1 MMSLVERLWNEQ
13 DGQGLVEYALILALI
28 AIIVIGAVKAV
39 GTKADETFD
48 KIERS
53 L

>member
-1 MMSLVERLWNEQ
+1 MMQLIKRLWKEEE
-13 DGQGLVEYALILALI
+13 GQGLVEYALILALI

-39 GTKADETFD
+39 GNKADATFD
-48 KIERS
+48 KIEAS